1 MKKLSQAEI
10 LEVETQGVKLHPT
23 TLTRKT
29 PRGSKLE
36 RLQETPTPGPR
47 KRVHRKPPSLTQR
60 SPVPQSLVLLVPN
73 PVAANRAQSPPNPRM
88 NLSSQT
94 PGREQDQMR
103 HLLGLGPPRTRMAE
117 YLLFHPLDKL
127 WEEYQR

>member
-1 MKKLSQAEI
+1 MKKQSQAEI
-10 LEVETQGVKLHPT
+10 QEVETQGVKLHPT

-29 PRGSKLE
+29 PRGSNQE

-73 PVAANRAQSPPNPRM
+73 PVAVNLAQSPPNPRM
-88 NLSSQT
+88 NLSNQT
-94 PGREQDQMR
+94 PGREQDQMK